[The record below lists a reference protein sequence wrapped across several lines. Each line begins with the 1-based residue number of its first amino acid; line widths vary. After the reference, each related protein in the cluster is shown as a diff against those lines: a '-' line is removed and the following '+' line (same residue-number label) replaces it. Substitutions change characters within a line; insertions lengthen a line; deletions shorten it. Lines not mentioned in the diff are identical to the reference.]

1 VVDQSGAIIQESL
14 EGYKNLKPGST
25 VTVQGKIVRDG
36 KDKKLVKIIA
46 TGLRP
51 D

>member
-1 VVDQSGAIIQESL
+1 VVDQSGAIITESL
-14 EGYKNLKPGST
+14 EGYKNLKPGSP
-25 VTVQGKIVRDG
+25 VTIQGKVVRDG

-46 TGLRP
+46 SGIRI